1 MVYGYLPVPLFPIW
15 HSADL
20 RVLGFYINLPS
31 GAVVTLFLLSIT
43 LPNHSGTTPE
53 KRTVG
58 NSLGKLDLV
67 GFTIFAGSSIQ
78 VLLALN
84 WGGSSYSWSSATI
97 IGLFCGAG
105 GTLLVFLAWEYYKGD
120 RAMIPFSL
128 IRRRVVW
135 SSCAN
140 YGCFAGCLLVSTY
153 YLPIYFQAVRNAT
166 PTMSG
171 VDLLP
176 SILGNMLFAM
186 LTGGLGNADPLDLAQ
201 LWLATAKFQ

>member
-1 MVYGYLPVPLFPIW
+1 MVYGYFSFSISPL

-20 RVLGFYINLPS
+20 IVLGFYINLPC
-31 GAVVTLFLLSIT
+31 GAVVALSLLSIA
-43 LPNHSGTTPE
+43 LPDHSGKGAE

-58 NSLGKLDLV
+58 NSLRKLDLI
-67 GFTIFAGSSIQ
+67 GFAIFAGSSIQ

-84 WGGSSYSWSSATI
+84 WGGSSYSWNSATI

-105 GTLLVFLAWEYYKGD
+105 GALLVFLAWEYYKGD
-120 RAMIPFSL
+120 ETMIPFSL
-128 IRRRVVW
+128 IGRRVVW
-135 SSCAN
+135 SSCVN
-140 YGCFAGCLLVSTY
+140 YGCFAGCLLTSTY

-176 SILGNMLFAM
+176 SILGNMLFAI
-186 LTGGLGNADPLDLAQ
+186 LTGGLGKTDPLDLAHSCPTTTKNQ
-201 LWLATAKFQ
+201 